1 MLLTAGIICTLAAV
15 LGVVLTL
22 LTLPGI
28 WAMLLVAM
36 LCTWWQPDLYSLWTL
51 GVVAAIAIAA
61 EIAEGLSS
69 AAGSAK
75 TGGSRA
81 GIVGALVGS
90 LVGLVAG
97 TIFLVFIPLIGS
109 IIGAIAG
116 AGVGAVVAERG
127 IAKRPWDESIRSG
140 KGAAVGRAL
149 STVIKGCF
157 AVVAAVV
164 LIVFAFVN

>member
-1 MLLTAGIICTLAAV
+1 MLLTAGIVTTIGAL
-15 LGVVLTL
+15 LGVLLTAA
-22 LTLPGI
+22 TLPGI
-28 WAMLLVAM
+28 WLMLLIA
-36 LCTWWQPDLYSLWTL
+36 LICDLWQPGLYSWWTL
-51 GVVAAIAIAA
+51 GAVALIAVGA

-81 GIVGALVGS
+81 GVVGS
-90 LVGLVAG
+90 LIGSVIGLVLG
-97 TIFLVFIPLIGS
+97 TVLLPIPIVGS
-109 IIGAIAG
+109 IVGGIIGAGLG
-116 AGVGAVVAERG
+116 AFAAERG
-127 IAKRPWDESIRSG
+127 ISKRTWGDSYRSG

-149 STVIKGCF
+149 SSVIKSGF

>member
-1 MLLTAGIICTLAAV
+1 MLLTAGIICTVAAV

-51 GVVAAIAIAA
+51 GVVAAIAVAA

-127 IAKRPWDESIRSG
+127 IAKRSWDESIRSG

-149 STVIKGCF
+149 STVIKGGF
-157 AVVAAVV
+157 AVVAAGV

>member
-1 MLLTAGIICTLAAV
+1 MTSPTADPDPGYFYKAAWSFYLFLAIAGV
-15 LGVVLTL
+15 LWVGFATGDIDLGLFVDLER
-22 LTLPGI
+22 
-28 WAMLLVAM
+28 
-36 LCTWWQPDLYSLWTL
+36 WWQDL
-51 GVVAAIAIAA
+51 
-61 EIAEGLSS
+61 
-69 AAGSAK
+69 
-75 TGGSRA
+75 
-81 GIVGALVGS
+81 